1 MRFFRRS
8 LITLGVAATLPT
20 VVFVAVGAF
29 YFLRAERARV
39 ETATLGRSEIATMLM
54 DGRLRRDLAALGVL
68 ASSVDLAKGDL
79 PEFYFRTQRVM
90 KTNPAWRTIVL
101 LDAQSEQELFDLR
114 RPLGAPAP
122 LSPAHVDGL
131 KDVRERAGP
140 AAGAIGPQPE
150 ALTWV
155 YMPVMLDGQV
165 RYALAAG
172 VSPQVF
178 QELLMAVAQPGSTA
192 ALVDRNGTFVA
203 RTLHFQTR
211 VGTPATIYVRNAIR
225 SSDRGFYRGTTYEG
239 LKNYTAF
246 HTSPWSGWSAHL
258 AVASSLIDTPTVWSF
273 VAAGLAALGALLL
286 GGTLILL
293 VLRDMAERR
302 RAEETLRQSQKMEAV
317 GQLTGGIAHDF
328 NNLLT
333 AIIGNLDMIR
343 TRVQD
348 NERLRRLADNA
359 LEASR
364 RGAKLSSQLLAFSR
378 SQRMSVG
385 PVDLQQLFNGIN
397 GLLTQSVGPTID
409 VRLTLDPQA
418 RIVMSDANQLEL
430 ALLNLAVNARDAMP
444 AGGQLTISAR
454 RASAV
459 DRHLRAQHLHRGDYV
474 DLSVTDTGTGM
485 SEEVRVRAIEP
496 FFTTKPVG
504 QGTGLGLSQVYAVA
518 VESGGSFRIDSET
531 NRGTTIYIT
540 LPLAPPGSV
549 VVTPPVVAPVP
560 AEAPERRVARTA
572 SILVVDDDNLVRRFM
587 AESLRSLGY
596 EVRDVGDGA
605 AALAEL
611 EQRRFDLLLADFAM
625 PGMNGAEVAKAA
637 QLKQPELPVLIVSG
651 YADSAAVEAALGTA
665 RQLRKPFDMAELGAA
680 VAEILSKQ

>member
-8 LITLGVAATLPT
+8 LLTLGVAATLPT
-20 VVFVAVGAF
+20 VVFAAVGAF

-79 PEFYFRTQRVM
+79 PEFYFRLQRVM
-90 KTNPAWRTIVL
+90 KANPAWRTVVL
-101 LDAQSEQELFDLR
+101 LDAQSEQEIFDLR
-114 RPLGAPAP
+114 RPFGTPAP
-122 LSPAHVDGL
+122 LAPAHVEGL
-131 KDVRERAGP
+131 KKVRERLGP
-140 AAGAIGPQPE
+140 APGTISSQPE

-155 YMPVMLDGQV
+155 YMPVMSEGHV
-165 RYALAAG
+165 RHALAAG

-178 QELLMAVAQPGSTA
+178 QELLVAVAQPGTTA
-192 ALVDRNGTFVA
+192 ALVDGNGAFVA

-211 VGTPATIYVRNAIR
+211 VGTPATTYVRDAIR
-225 SSDRGFYRGTTYEG
+225 NSDRGFYRGTTYEG

-258 AVASSLIDTPTVWSF
+258 AVASSLIDTPTAWSF

-286 GGTLILL
+286 GGILILL

-302 RAEETLRQSQKMEAV
+302 QAEETLRQSQKMEAI

-343 TRVQD
+343 ARVQD

-378 SQRMSVG
+378 SQRMFVG
-385 PVDLQQLFNGIN
+385 PVDLQHLFNGIN
-397 GLLTQSVGPTID
+397 GLIMQSVGPTIC
-409 VRLTLDPQA
+409 VRLEFDPEA
-418 RIVMSDANQLEL
+418 RMVMSDANQLEL

-444 AGGQLTISAR
+444 AGGQLTIRAR
-454 RASAV
+454 RASVV
-459 DRHLRAQHLHRGDYV
+459 DRHLPAGDYA

-485 SEEVRVRAIEP
+485 TEEVRARAIEP

-504 QGTGLGLSQVYAVA
+504 QGTGLGLSQVYAVTL
-518 VESGGSFRIDSET
+518 ESGGSFRIDSKIDK
-531 NRGTTIYIT
+531 GTTVYMT

-549 VVTPPVVAPVP
+549 VVAPETAPVP
-560 AEAPERRVARTA
+560 VAAPTLEPRVAPAA
-572 SILVVDDDNLVRRFM
+572 SILVVDDDKLVRRFM
-587 AESLRSLGY
+587 TESLRSLGY
-596 EVRDVGDGA
+596 DLRDVGDGV
-605 AALAEL
+605 AALAL
-611 EQRRFDLLLADFAM
+611 LDQHRFDLLLADFAM
-625 PGMNGAEVAKAA
+625 PGMNGAELGKAA
-637 QLKQPELPVLIVSG
+637 QLKQAGLPVLIVSG
-651 YADSAAVEAALGTA
+651 FADSAAVEAALGTG

-680 VAEILSKQ
+680 VAEILQKK